1 MDQSYRHSN
10 GSVSRVQY
18 HFVWIPR
25 RRRKVLIGPVAD
37 RLEVLLRTKA
47 EELGIQT
54 LSLAIQP
61 DHVHWFVNAPPSI
74 APSQIMYRVKGATA
88 RELRKEFPQ
97 LRKMPSM
104 WTTAYFCAT
113 VGAVSERVIQRYID
127 AQSTRS

>member
-1 MDQSYRHSN
+1 MEQNYRHSN

-25 RRRKVLIGPVAD
+25 RRRKVLVGPVAK
-37 RLEVLLRTKA
+37 RLEELIRAKG
-47 EELGIQT
+47 EEIDVFT

-74 APSQIMYRVKGATA
+74 APSQIMYRVKGATS
-88 RELRKEFPQ
+88 RVLRKEFPK
-97 LRKMPSM
+97 LMKMPSM

-113 VGAVSERVIQRYID
+113 VGAVSESVIRKYIE
-127 AQSTRS
+127 AQSKT